1 VLPDDVSP
9 VDHLKARAN
18 AVIDSL
24 HDRLVGI
31 STTLHANPEVAFQE
45 FKSAALLCDT
55 LEQAGFQVMRGV
67 GGLETAFR
75 AEARGKGDGPTVALL
90 AEYDALPELGHAC
103 GHNIMGTAA
112 IGAAVA
118 VKSVLA
124 EMPGR
129 VVVVGTPAEE
139 GGGGKVI
146 LVDKGIFNDV
156 DAAMI
161 VHPSG
166 RNMVARG
173 SLASTRLF
181 LEFRGR
187 ASHAA
192 AAPEE
197 GINALEGVILTF
209 NNVNALR
216 LHLRPDARVHGIITH
231 GGTAANIIPD
241 FAAAQFSVRAAK
253 QGYAQLVLRRVIQCA
268 EAGAAAT
275 GSTLKHWTRPSYA
288 ELIPNLTLA
297 QAFADNWESIGVRV
311 NEVRL
316 HERMGSTDMGNVSQV
331 VPAIHPYVKIVGE
344 GVGGHTIQF
353 REASVSPMGHAGLI
367 YASKGMAMTTI
378 DLLTDPELL
387 LRIKNEFY
395 ETVRKQ
401 QEERLGKFE

>member
-1 VLPDDVSP
+1 MTNISD
-9 VDHLKARAN
+9 LKERAN
-18 AVIDSL
+18 ATIDAQRDEL
-24 HDRLVGI
+24 IRI
-31 STTLHANPEVAFQE
+31 STTLHANPEIAFKE
-45 FKSAALLCDT
+45 FKSSALLCET
-55 LEQAGFQVMRGV
+55 LARAGFQVARGI

-75 AEARGKGDGPTVALL
+75 AEAYGVGDGPTVALL

-112 IGAAVA
+112 LGAACA

-124 EMPGR
+124 ELPGR
-129 VVVVGTPAEE
+129 VVVIGTPAEE

-146 LVDKGIFNDV
+146 LVEKGIFNDV

-166 RNMVARG
+166 RTMTARG

-181 LEFRGR
+181 LEFNGR
-187 ASHAA
+187 AAHAA

-197 GINALEGVILTF
+197 GINALEAVILTF

-216 LHLRPDARVHGIITH
+216 LHLRPDARIHGIITH

-241 FAAAQFSVRAAK
+241 YAAAQFSVRAAK
-253 QGYAQLVLRRVIQCA
+253 HGYAQQVLRRVIQCA

-275 GSTLKHWTRPSYA
+275 GATLQYSTRPSYT
-288 ELIPNLTLA
+288 ELISNMTMA
-297 QAFADNWESIGVRV
+297 QAFAENWQAIGVPV
-311 NEVRL
+311 TEPRL

-331 VPAIHPYVKIVGE
+331 VPAIHPYIKIVGE

-353 REASVSPMGHAGLI
+353 REAAISPLGHQGLI
-367 YASKGMAMTTI
+367 YAAKGMAMTAI
-378 DLLTDPELL
+378 DLLGNPGLMA
-387 LRIKNEFY
+387 RVKQEFV
-395 ETVRKQ
+395 ETVQKQ
-401 QEERLGKFE
+401 QVERLGKFE